1 MSQSVQLDMEVLQRI
16 KFLMEYDV
24 MKTSS
29 ENILLEQVSMVRP
42 KQNLVQPKTQTS
54 QSLVGDKKTD
64 WSKLPSMS
72 SDPLHPKSA
81 KWGDL
86 PNVTLETVTQDVRKF
101 MSDWR
106 VAAVETM
113 MTYAGVGIPV
123 VLGANGFWMTLEIIQ
138 ASKGNP
144 DWWSLVFSILSTLT
158 AGSQAAWLKPL
169 YKLGGKG
176 VGSLFEALDLLYQKA
191 KLYQT
196 GTKTAT
202 GVLDDLILLFKDLT
216 PSLSKL
222 MGIISAGIE
231 WLSKTKLGQKIGDG
245 LQMAKYFLSGTIKS
259 MDDWFANLG
268 KRTGYSPE
276 TSKKLGGA
284 VRWGSVPAGIAGG
297 AAGAKYFFGPPE
309 LKMPGLEYAP
319 GTFVPQTSGYVPSPL
334 LVSKK

>member
-29 ENILLEQVSMVRP
+29 ENILLEQVSMVDTSLRQGKVSP
-42 KQNLVQPKTQTS
+42 GPAKKPVDFSNLPDMS
-54 QSLVGDKKTD
+54 GD
-64 WSKLPSMS
+64 PH
-72 SDPLHPKSA
+72 HPKYG

-123 VLGANGFWMTLEIIQ
+123 VLTANGFWMTLEIIQ
-138 ASKGNP
+138 AAKGKP
-144 DWWSLVFSILSTLT
+144 DWWSLVFSILATLT

-176 VGSLFEALDLLYQKA
+176 VGGLFQALDLLYQKA
-191 KLYQT
+191 KSF
-196 GTKTAT
+196 GGGSAT

-216 PSLSKL
+216 PKLPKL
-222 MGIISAGIE
+222 MDILSEGIE
-231 WLSKTKLGQKIGDG
+231 WISKFKWGQKVESGTIAAIVG
-245 LQMAKYFLSGTIKS
+245 LNQAKQWLSGTIKS
-259 MDDWFANLG
+259 IGDWVTKTMDAPLYKAARKQGVD
-268 KRTGYSPE
+268 RE
-276 TSKKLGGA
+276 TSKTIGGA
-284 VRWGSVPAGIAGG
+284 VRWGTGVGG
-297 AAGAKYFFGPPE
+297 LGYVLTPDEEDTPIKG
-309 LKMPGLEYAP
+309 PGLQYPP
-319 GTFVPQTSGYVPSPL
+319 GTFVPKNPN
-334 LVSKK
+334 

>member
-29 ENILLEQVSMVRP
+29 ENILLEQVSMVDA
-42 KQNLVQPKTQTS
+42 
-54 QSLVGDKKTD
+54 SLRQGKVSPGPAKKPVD
-64 WSKLPSMS
+64 FSNLPSMS
-72 SDPLHPKSA
+72 ADPLHPKSA

-106 VAAVETM
+106 VAAVETV

-123 VLGANGFWMTLEIIQ
+123 VLTANGFWMTLEIIQ
-138 ASKGNP
+138 AAKGKP
-144 DWWSLVFSILSTLT
+144 DWWSLVFSILATLT

-176 VGSLFEALDLLYQKA
+176 VGGLFQALDLLYQKA

-202 GVLDDLILLFKDLT
+202 GVLDDLILLLKDLT
-216 PSLSKL
+216 PKLPKL
-222 MGIISAGIE
+222 MNILSSGIE
-231 WLSKTKLGQKIGDG
+231 WLSKTKLSQKAKVA
-245 LQMAKYFLSGTIKS
+245 LQTAKDWLSGTIKS
-259 MDDWFANLG
+259 IGGWVTKTMDAPLYKAARKQGVD
-268 KRTGYSPE
+268 RE
-276 TSKKLGGA
+276 TSKTIGGA
-284 VRWGSVPAGIAGG
+284 VRWGTGVGGLGYAFTPAPDKEDTPIKG
-297 AAGAKYFFGPPE
+297 
-309 LKMPGLEYAP
+309 PGLQYAP
-319 GTFVPQTSGYVPSPL
+319 GTFVPKNPN
-334 LVSKK
+334 

>member
-29 ENILLEQVSMVRP
+29 ENILFEQVSMTDTSLRQGKVSP
-42 KQNLVQPKTQTS
+42 GPAKKPVDFSNLP
-54 QSLVGDKKTD
+54 G
-64 WSKLPSMS
+64 MS
-72 SDPLHPKSA
+72 ADPLHPKSA

-101 MSDWR
+101 MSDWT

-123 VLGANGFWMTLEIIQ
+123 VLTTNGFWMTLEIIQ
-138 ASKGNP
+138 AAKGKP
-144 DWWSLVFSILSTLT
+144 DWWSLVFSILATLT

-202 GVLDDLILLFKDLT
+202 GVLDDLILLLKDLT
-216 PSLSKL
+216 PKLPKLLDIVDAGMDWISKYK
-222 MGIISAGIE
+222 
-231 WLSKTKLGQKIGDG
+231 WGQKVAD
-245 LQMAKYFLSGTIKS
+245 GTIDVILWLRETIKNIGKWITKT
-259 MDDWFANLG
+259 MDAPLYKVARKQGVD
-268 KRTGYSPE
+268 RE

-284 VRWGSVPAGIAGG
+284 VRWGTGIGATGYALTPAPDKEDTPIKGPRLQYPAGSFTTYDSLQY
-297 AAGAKYFFGPPE
+297 KP
-309 LKMPGLEYAP
+309 K
-319 GTFVPQTSGYVPSPL
+319 
-334 LVSKK
+334 

>member
-24 MKTSS
+24 VKTSS
-29 ENILLEQVSMVRP
+29 ENILLEQVSMVDTSLRQGKVSP
-42 KQNLVQPKTQTS
+42 GTVKKPVDFSNLPE
-54 QSLVGDKKTD
+54 
-64 WSKLPSMS
+64 MS
-72 SDPLHPKSA
+72 ADPLHPKSA

-106 VAAVETM
+106 VSAVEIM

-123 VLGANGFWMTLEIIQ
+123 VLTANGFWMTLEIIQ
-138 ASKGNP
+138 ASKGKP

-158 AGSQAAWLKPL
+158 VGSQAAWLKPL

-176 VGSLFEALDLLYQKA
+176 VGSLFEALDLLYQNA

-196 GTKTAT
+196 GTKTVT
-202 GVLDDLILLFKDLT
+202 GVLDDLMLLLKDLT
-216 PSLSKL
+216 PKLPKL

-284 VRWGSVPAGIAGG
+284 VRWGSIPAGIAGG

-309 LKMPGLEYAP
+309 LKMPGLEYTP

-334 LVSKK
+334 LVPKK